1 MSQENENE
9 ADKPTLT
16 ENFLSSDGAP
26 CSVSSLLEWLDENA
40 CELVAET
47 CPIADTGDYDGAW
60 VVYQHEGYPG
70 GTPKRIAMGWG
81 RTPAS
86 AIEDAQRGPEDP
98 EKMDYVPPDCRIEYA
113 PTVEEERT
121 KRAARDAPKKVPDDQ
136 VADAVIWTE
145 AYLEWLRVRVRGLG
159 QNV

>member
-1 MSQENENE
+1 MLESKSNST
-9 ADKPTLT
+9 AIAG
-16 ENFLSSDGAP
+16 SSPVP
-26 CSVSSLLEWLDENA
+26 CSVSLLEWLDENA

-47 CPIADTGDYDGAW
+47 YPIADTGDYDGAW

-81 RTPAS
+81 QTPAA

-98 EKMDYVPPDCRIEYA
+98 EKMDYVPPDCRIKYT
-113 PTVEEERT
+113 PSVEEERT
-121 KRAARDAPKKVPDDQ
+121 KRAARDAAKKVPAEQ

-159 QNV
+159 QNS